1 MLQPSPLVGE
11 GAERSEAGEGLS
23 PYTPQPERNPSPVSP
38 PLRVGDPPSPTG
50 GEGTRS
56 ALHTS
61 KLALQAD
68 ALQVLLNVEAELFR
82 APEIRFR
89 HRSIL

>member
-1 MLQPSPLVGE
+1 MLSERVPSE
-11 GAERSEAGEGLS
+11 SEAGEGLS
-23 PYTPQPERNPSPVSP
+23 PLIPCAERNPSPVSP
-38 PLRVGDPPSPTG
+38 SLRVGDPPSPKG
-50 GEGTRS
+50 GEGKRS
-56 ALHTS
+56 ALHTL